1 MISVYFLSTEKKQQ
15 VDALVAA
22 GLAVKQEMIPDSVS
36 EMSLRPTEQLLA
48 LCPLQAVKG
57 ALGCITRYE
66 IKSRSLDIRTNS
78 IVDIAPESPDDY
90 ATVIE
95 NAGLWTQY
103 SLGDTVFANTL
114 GERHADVMNQEF
126 ALNRRYRKGFMVSP
140 VIPWRASDIRAEG
153 FASSINLAQFSLS
166 FVLLAFDQNVGIS
179 YEPTVQ
185 VSIPGS
191 LPIPPE
197 EFTQNLELQSAL
209 ASAYAQGLGL
219 PDSSV
224 SIDPDSIT
232 SETVNTTADDARRR
246 LLELKTITKYECVV
260 KFYETETTASGES
273 VAAQKAAE
281 IVDVLTEAES
291 PVADI
296 VFEKV
301 TKSACLLVGFCGRNP
316 LFLCLCCP
324 YHTPGGTR
332 RTQST
337 PCVQRVFSRVS
348 ARSRPQR
355 QRLRYLNGNRSK
367 KPWRKSAPTASSRP
381 RPTSSRRSSC
391 APSSRPRCARTTAA
405 WTPRSAWTS
414 RASAAAPRPARRASS
429 TAWNTPS
436 ARAARSTTNN
446 GRPSAAATT
455 S

>member
-1 MISVYFLSTEKKQQ
+1 MQDMISVYFLSTEKKAQ

-22 GLAVKQEMIPDSVS
+22 GLAVKQETIADSVS

-103 SLGDTVFANTL
+103 SLGDSIYANTL

-126 ALNRRYRKGFMVSP
+126 ALNRRYRKAFMVSP
-140 VIPWRASDIRAEG
+140 VIPWRATDLRVEG
-153 FASSINLAQFSLS
+153 FSSTLNVAQFSLS

-191 LPIPPE
+191 LPIEPD
-197 EFTQNLELQSAL
+197 EFEANLELQSAIS
-209 ASAYAQGLGL
+209 SAYAQGLGL

-232 SETVNTTADDARRR
+232 SETVNVTDDTNRRRR
-246 LLELKTITKYECVV
+246 LLATKTVTKYECVV
-260 KFYETETTASGES
+260 KFYETETTDTGES

-296 VFEKV
+296 LFEKV
-301 TKSACLLVGFCGRNP
+301 TTHFLLCFCLVCFKLGDLLKGKNV
-316 LFLCLCCP
+316 
-324 YHTPGGTR
+324 
-332 RTQST
+332 
-337 PCVQRVFSRVS
+337 V
-348 ARSRPQR
+348 
-355 QRLRYLNGNRSK
+355 RSK
-367 KPWRKSAPTASSRP
+367 KPSRKSAPTASSRP
-381 RPTSSRRSSC
+381 RPTSSRRSSS

-405 WTPRSAWTS
+405 WTLLSPSTS
-414 RASAAAPRPARRASS
+414 PASAAARPRARRAWWTASS
-429 TAWNTPS
+429 TRS
-436 ARAARSTTNN
+436 ARAARSTTSS
-446 GRPSAAATT
+446 GRPSAVVTT

>member
-103 SLGDTVFANTL
+103 SLGDTEFANTL

-191 LPIPPE
+191 LPIPVD

-301 TKSACLLVGFCGRNP
+301 SAVFFSCVF
-316 LFLCLCCP
+316 FL
-324 YHTPGGTR
+324 T
-332 RTQST
+332 
-337 PCVQRVFSRVS
+337 
-348 ARSRPQR
+348 
-355 QRLRYLNGNRSK
+355 
-367 KPWRKSAPTASSRP
+367 
-381 RPTSSRRSSC
+381 
-391 APSSRPRCARTTAA
+391 
-405 WTPRSAWTS
+405 TPRLGGAHTVH
-414 RASAAAPRPARRASS
+414 PV
-429 TAWNTPS
+429 
-436 ARAARSTTNN
+436 RAACFLRLCW
-446 GRPSAAATT
+446 
-455 S
+455 

>member
-103 SLGDTVFANTL
+103 SLGDTEFANTL

-166 FVLLAFDQNVGIS
+166 FVLLAFDQNVGVS

-191 LPIPPE
+191 LPIPVD

-232 SETVNTTADDARRR
+232 SETVNTTADARRR
-246 LLELKTITKYECVV
+246 LLEL
-260 KFYETETTASGES
+260 
-273 VAAQKAAE
+273 
-281 IVDVLTEAES
+281 
-291 PVADI
+291 
-296 VFEKV
+296 
-301 TKSACLLVGFCGRNP
+301 
-316 LFLCLCCP
+316 
-324 YHTPGGTR
+324 
-332 RTQST
+332 
-337 PCVQRVFSRVS
+337 
-348 ARSRPQR
+348 
-355 QRLRYLNGNRSK
+355 
-367 KPWRKSAPTASSRP
+367 
-381 RPTSSRRSSC
+381 
-391 APSSRPRCARTTAA
+391 
-405 WTPRSAWTS
+405 
-414 RASAAAPRPARRASS
+414 
-429 TAWNTPS
+429 
-436 ARAARSTTNN
+436 
-446 GRPSAAATT
+446 
-455 S
+455 